1 MYNNFEIFYSCILI
15 MPIIIAGQWKYF
27 EYTFSNHLPL
37 PQPLVA
43 QVAAFKVAP
52 NHNINI
58 LQLMNSKLYKRVSGE
73 KVNVKNICTIYNWKG
88 ILPFY
93 PSYGFESRIV
103 MVLNSKIN
111 ALISHY
117 FYGICVR
124 FQLTWI
130 IFKQI
135 CFSHSHSL
143 RTSQSIMF
151 VCLNGGLVSTH
162 YRPPVWFMLPL
173 TRFVTKSVTF
183 LIKLPHAWSTG
194 AGKGPIWK
202 LWWSQ

>member
-1 MYNNFEIFYSCILI
+1 
-15 MPIIIAGQWKYF
+15 
-27 EYTFSNHLPL
+27 
-37 PQPLVA
+37 
-43 QVAAFKVAP
+43 
-52 NHNINI
+52 
-58 LQLMNSKLYKRVSGE
+58 MNLKLYKKDSGE
-73 KVNVKNICTIYNWKG
+73 KNNVEKHLYHLLLWKG
-88 ILPFY
+88 NLPYY
-93 PSYGFESRIV
+93 PSYFFEIRIV

-111 ALISHY
+111 KLISHY

-183 LIKLPHAWSTG
+183 LKNLPHAWSTG

-202 LWWSQ
+202 LSDDHTKAFRNVHLSTKLEAPCP